1 MRYIKFFVS
10 VVLSAGLV
18 GLLNTGNPLGLVS
31 LPPLGNLLCP
41 FTGFWQN
48 AEAMGEY
55 PSEQIH
61 LPGLSEPVRVVYD
74 TRMVPHIF
82 AANTKD
88 ALMAQGYLTAKFRL
102 WQLDLAARS
111 GAGRLSEIIGD
122 RTIESDR
129 FQRRRGL
136 PRGARNALKA
146 WENTTDTL
154 EMLLA
159 YTEGINAYIRDLKPK
174 DYPVEF
180 KMLDYA
186 PEPWEPLKTALVLKL
201 NTALLCFKEEDVE
214 SSNTRTWLGN
224 DIFKGIFPERPPR
237 ESVIVPDSLR
247 MVDTLSPPPSLPAP
261 AGSTGYWDVPLLP
274 RSARDIG
281 SNNWAVSGSKTSS
294 GNPILCNDPHLP
306 LNLPSL
312 WMEIQ
317 IHTPDMNVYGVSLP
331 GLPGVVLGFNENVA
345 WGWTNASHDVL
356 DWYEVQWTGPDKTH
370 YVFDGVERQAEQVVE
385 AILVKGQKPVLDTI
399 TYTHWGP
406 IVYQDRQNPKRNLAM
421 RWAAIEEPNASELG
435 FLLGINAARNYDE
448 FQRYSQGYHFPGQNM
463 VFACSNGDIAI
474 TVTGK
479 YPVKKAE
486 QGRFIQ
492 MGNTSENFWEGYIPF
507 EDLPRVKNPSR
518 GFVESANQLS
528 AGPGYPHYYNGHFN
542 HYRGRYLDRMLS
554 EGRRFSLYT
563 MMDLQTSNYSI
574 LAEEALPGMLN
585 YLDRSQLSAIELG
598 MVELLENW
606 TYEFNVD
613 EIAPILFDE
622 WWTALDSTLWDEFYH
637 ARDTLAV
644 LHPEKWETVAL
655 LQSDPMNTFWDIEAS
670 AERES
675 PAQTVTI
682 AFRQAIRKIRDRL
695 DEVHYD
701 WGKHHA
707 VQINHLAR
715 IPAFSAPPLRAGGY
729 PEALNATRSGNGPS
743 WRMVVEM
750 GPEVKAYGVYPGGQ
764 SGNPGSFYYDN
775 FLQTWAEGLYYP
787 LFFMNSPDDNK
798 QETLFEE
805 VFVPGG

>member
-1 MRYIKFFVS
+1 MRYFKFFLS
-10 VVLSAGLV
+10 LFLSAGLV
-18 GLLNTGNPLGLVS
+18 WLLNTSDPLGLAS
-31 LPPLGNLLCP
+31 IPPLGNLLCP

-55 PSEQIH
+55 PAEQIH
-61 LPGLSEPVRVVYD
+61 LPGLSEPAKVVYD
-74 TRMVPHIF
+74 SRMVPHIF
-82 AANTKD
+82 AGNTKD
-88 ALMAQGYLTAKFRL
+88 ALMVQGYLTAKFRL
-102 WQLDLAARS
+102 WQLDMAARS

-122 RTIESDR
+122 RTIEYDR

-136 PRGARNALKA
+136 PRGAQNALKA
-146 WENTTDTL
+146 WNNTPDTL
-154 EMLLA
+154 AMLLA
-159 YTEGINAYIRDLKPK
+159 YTEGINAYISQLKPR

-180 KMLDYA
+180 KILNYA

-214 SSNTRTWLGN
+214 STNTLNWLGS
-224 DIFKGIFPERPPR
+224 DIFNQLFPERPPN
-237 ESVIVPDSLR
+237 ESVIVPDSCRL
-247 MVDTLSPPPSLPAP
+247 VDTLSPPPSLQTP
-261 AGSTGYWDVPLLP
+261 AGTTGYWDVPFLQESP
-274 RSARDIG
+274 RDIG
-281 SNNWAVSGSKTSS
+281 SNNWAVSASKTSS

-317 IHTPDMNVYGVSLP
+317 LHTPDMNVYGVSLP

-356 DWYEVQWTGPDKTH
+356 DWYQVQWTGPDKTH
-370 YVFDGVERQAEQVVE
+370 YVFDGEERAAEQVVE
-385 AILVKGQKPVLDTI
+385 TIQVKGRKPVLDTI

-406 IVYQDRQNPKRNLAM
+406 VVYQDRKDPKRDLAM

-435 FLLGINAARNYDE
+435 FLLGINAAHNYDE
-448 FQRYSQGYHFPGQNM
+448 FQRYSRGYHFPGQNM
-463 VFACSNGDIAI
+463 VFASSNGDIAI

-479 YPVKKAE
+479 YPDKKAE

-492 MGNTSENFWEGYIPF
+492 MGNTSANFWTDYIPF
-507 EDLPRVKNPSR
+507 EELPRMKNPVR

-528 AGPGYPHYYNGHFN
+528 AGPEYPHYYNGKFN
-542 HYRGRYLDRMLS
+542 TYRGRYLDRKLA
-554 EGRRFSLYT
+554 EDDRFNLYT

-574 LAEEALPGMLN
+574 LAEEALPLMLR
-585 YLDRSQLSAIELG
+585 YLDQTHLSAIEMG
-598 MVELLENW
+598 MIQLLENW
-606 TYEFNVD
+606 KFTFNVD
-613 EIAPILFDE
+613 EVAPILFDE
-622 WWTALDSTLWDEFYH
+622 WWNSLDSTLWDEFYH
-637 ARDTLAV
+637 AGDTLAV
-644 LHPEKWETVAL
+644 LHPEKWETVTL
-655 LQSDPMNTFWDIEAS
+655 LRSDPMNTFWDIETTP
-670 AERES
+670 ERES
-675 PAQTVTI
+675 PTQTVTI
-682 AFRQAIRKIRDRL
+682 AFQQAIGKLREHL
-695 DEVHYD
+695 GEVDYD
-701 WGKHHA
+701 WGKHHP

-787 LFFMNSPDDNK
+787 LFFMSSADDNR
-798 QETLFEE
+798 QEVLCEGA
-805 VFVPGG
+805 FVPGG